1 MNIIDSM
8 PSHSNEIHTNGMDKC
23 NLSTMQL
30 EEDNN
35 DFDNLQIEI
44 DSDADRASLETSFTS
59 TKYDDYSKTWDSVSL
74 YMNKCKRST
83 M

>member
-1 MNIIDSM
+1 
-8 PSHSNEIHTNGMDKC
+8 MDKS
-23 NLSTMQL
+23 NLSTMQS

-35 DFDNLQIEI
+35 DFDNLQVEI

-59 TKYDDYSKTWDSVSL
+59 TNYDHYSQTWDCVSL

-83 M
+83 K

>member
-1 MNIIDSM
+1 MNTKISI
-8 PSHSNEIHTNGMDKC
+8 HLTSNDLNNNNIEMN
-23 NLSTMQL
+23 NLSNMQL

-59 TKYDDYSKTWDSVSL
+59 T
-74 YMNKCKRST
+74 
-83 M
+83 